1 MKYPFLFFVLLSFL
15 LRLFRRSLPL
25 FPFLGRRGFFCIGF
39 ASGCASLAIAP
50 SAASRWSR
58 RSQRS
63 GLGRE
68 HTRPS
73 RTPSLR
79 LRRKGR
85 RRIQG
90 FYFYVFN
97 VSARTIYMIPAWRVR
112 CPLSRPSPPL
122 ASLVPRDKGKGD
134 NHIMG
139 GDWNC
144 AENVCAHP
152 FCTYA
157 QNHICPSERLRCV
170 YTAR

>member
-50 SAASRWSR
+50 SAASRWSL

-97 VSARTIYMIPAWRVR
+97 VSAHIIYMDSAWRVR
-112 CPLSRPSPPL
+112 CPLSRPSPSL
-122 ASLVPRDKGKGD
+122 ASLVPRDKGKRTVRPLAYS
-134 NHIMG
+134 HKHTEPHM
-139 GDWNC
+139 
-144 AENVCAHP
+144 P
-152 FCTYA
+152 FWA
-157 QNHICPSERLRCV
+157 SQVRLYGPIIPRP
-170 YTAR
+170 